1 MHGGWQARWTAALS
15 PFRVD
20 CFRHCCHSSW
30 LPQVVL
36 PDIEATDGW
45 LHGVSRLLIPPPLY
59 EEPSVFAVSAA
70 DAFSSGVEKNWGAIK
85 DAPILLQ
92 DPTLELTQPGATIL
106 LESAEA
112 VEAAVAEMAVS

>member
-1 MHGGWQARWTAALS
+1 M
-15 PFRVD
+15 
-20 CFRHCCHSSW
+20 
-30 LPQVVL
+30 VL